1 MSQLPR
7 DYRVE
12 IEGSTLSVVLETREG
27 VLTAAVADEA
37 WHERPLRVLSSGP
50 DPLVLVAGRVVALS
64 LGSGDTASYRGLLLE
79 ARARPATHD
88 STEAPSSLASHGDV
102 RAPMPGRVVAVHA
115 RLGDEVAAG
124 APLVVVEAMKMQ
136 NELLAPRAGTV
147 LRIRVAAGDTVER
160 GAILVELS

>member
-1 MSQLPR
+1 MRKAPR
-7 DYRVE
+7 PYRVE
-12 IEGSTLSVVLETREG
+12 IDGSALGVVIETREG
-27 VLTAAVADEA
+27 VLTAAVADDA
-37 WHERPLRVLSSGP
+37 WHERPLRVLSSGA

-64 LGSGDTASYRGLLLE
+64 FGSGDNASHCGRQLE
-79 ARARPATHD
+79 ARVRPATQD
-88 STEAPSSLASHGDV
+88 STEAPSSLASAGDV

-115 RLGDEVAAG
+115 GIGDEVAAG

-147 LRIRVAAGDTVER
+147 LRISVAAGDTVER

>member
-1 MSQLPR
+1 MSQPPR
-7 DYRVE
+7 PYRVE
-12 IEGSTLSVVLETREG
+12 IDGNTLGVVVETREG

-37 WHERPLRVLSSGP
+37 WHERPLRVLSSGS

-64 LGSGDTASYRGLLLE
+64 FGSGDAASYRGVQLE
-79 ARARPATHD
+79 ARVRPATHD
-88 STEAPSSLASHGDV
+88 STEPPSSLASHGDV

-115 RLGDEVAAG
+115 QIGDEVAAG

-147 LRIRVAAGDTVER
+147 LRVHVAAGDTVER

>member
-1 MSQLPR
+1 MSQPPR
-7 DYRVE
+7 PYRVE
-12 IEGSTLSVVLETREG
+12 IDGSTLGVVVETHEG
-27 VLTAAVADEA
+27 VLTAAVADDA
-37 WHERPLRVLSSGP
+37 LHERPLRVLSSGS

-64 LGSGDTASYRGLLLE
+64 LGSGDTVSYRGRQAE
-79 ARARPATHD
+79 ARVRPATYGA
-88 STEAPSSLASHGDV
+88 TEAPSALPGDGGV

-115 RLGDEVAAG
+115 GVGEEVAAG

-147 LRIRVAAGDTVER
+147 LRICVTAGDAVER